1 MIGCDAGTNL
11 IPSLTLIISFGMLL
25 IPPTAVPDARL
36 AAAYIIFL
44 ASYLVFAIGKFPGLK
59 IDRPGAAII
68 GAVAMI
74 AFRVVQPSDALR
86 FIDFSTLVLLFSMM
100 LIVGNLRLVGFF
112 EWNAEVVL
120 QRLKP
125 THLLPAVIFTCGFL
139 SAFLVNDIVCLVMV
153 PFVLG
158 ITRRMQLQPLPYL
171 LAVATASNI
180 GSVAT
185 ITGNPQNMLIG
196 SFSGIRYYDFL
207 FHLGP
212 IAIIGL
218 FLNWAVLHWIHM
230 RNIKLQPETEEK
242 IPLPVLDLSH
252 LTKPLIVVTAVVIGF
267 FFGVPPAMMAAL
279 GAAALLITRTLE
291 PRKLYPE
298 VDWGL
303 LVFFIGLFLIVGGAE
318 NAGIVGRLLE
328 VAEHWNLQRLGT
340 FTIVV
345 ALLGN
350 IVSNVPAVMLL
361 KSLIPGFNNPHTAW
375 LALAMAS
382 TLAGNLTITGSVA
395 NLIVVESAKPEM
407 EIGFWDYFRVGLPIT
422 MATLLVGWA
431 WLAWIQ

>member
-1 MIGCDAGTNL
+1 MVHLSPTTVSDVQ
-11 IPSLTLIISFGMLL
+11 TL
-25 IPPTAVPDARL
+25 
-36 AAAYIIFL
+36 AAYIIFL
-44 ASYLVFAIGKFPGLK
+44 ASYLVFALGNSPGLK

-68 GAVAMI
+68 GAVGMV
-74 AFRVVQPSDALR
+74 AFRVVQPTDTLR
-86 FIDFSTLVLLFSMM
+86 FIDFPTLVLLFSMM

-112 EWNAEVVL
+112 EWNAEAVL

-158 ITRRMQLQPLPYL
+158 ITRRMRLQPLPYL
-171 LAVATASNI
+171 LAVATASNT

-212 IAIIGL
+212 VAIVGL
-218 FLNWAVLHWIHM
+218 FFNWAVLHWFHM
-230 RNIKLQPETEEK
+230 RNIDVQPEPTDK
-242 IPLPVLDLSH
+242 IPLPALDLSH
-252 LTKPLIVVTAVVIGF
+252 LTNPVIIVIVVVVGF

-291 PRKLYPE
+291 PRKVYQE

-303 LVFFIGLFLIVGGAE
+303 LVFFVGLFLIVGGAE
-318 NAGIVGRLLE
+318 NAGIVPRLLE
-328 VAEHWNLQRLGT
+328 LAEHWNLQRLGT
-340 FTIVV
+340 FTVVV
-345 ALLGN
+345 ALLSN

-361 KSLIPGFNNPHTAW
+361 KSLIPGFSNPHTAW

-395 NLIVVESAKPEM
+395 NLIVVESARPEA
-407 EIGFWDYFRVGLPIT
+407 EIGFWDYFRGGLPIT
-422 MATLLVGWA
+422 LATLILGWG
-431 WLAWIQ
+431 WLAWIH

>member
-1 MIGCDAGTNL
+1 
-11 IPSLTLIISFGMLL
+11 MLL

-120 QRLKP
+120 HRLRP

-395 NLIVVESAKPEM
+395 NLIVVESANPEM